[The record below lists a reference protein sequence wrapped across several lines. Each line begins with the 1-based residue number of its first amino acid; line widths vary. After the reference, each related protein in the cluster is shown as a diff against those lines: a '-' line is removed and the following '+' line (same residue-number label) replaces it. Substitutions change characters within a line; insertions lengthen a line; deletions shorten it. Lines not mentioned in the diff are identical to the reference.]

1 MEECRDRE
9 RWTLTSLGRFL
20 TVSIAGAY
28 GLVIALRLRQAGS
41 PMTFDEYA
49 ATYFS
54 RHSFSDLWGWWMLRE
69 TNPPL
74 FYSVLKL
81 WRMAVP
87 ESQVALRVLPLVI
100 SLAQIGLAARFAGRT
115 YGKLAALLCLIL
127 FALSPSDIFISDYI
141 RGYGLAKLAVT
152 VSFVGL
158 VAELR
163 GTVSAGRGWFAY
175 VSGSVVAIYCHTTML
190 AWPVVATSAVLFDL
204 AIGRGGGPIG
214 RARIYRLLAADFVIF
229 IISAWVVILAVI
241 QLKARATNISWIEP
255 LSLADYGS
263 SLNLQLLLDGTASS
277 AVMALLVAVGIVRT
291 WRTQVTRLALFIV
304 LLTIMLFK
312 AADFLHPVVSDYTLH
327 WCATFT
333 TLMASASLAERN
345 SAPSPTRRALKLFA
359 PTVAIVSVVT
369 IGLYELLE
377 DVWIP
382 QPQDFRYT
390 IRTVARAP
398 NAVLLVSQESMG
410 VVVQQACMIEFHRP
424 SCPFRL
430 IVMANP
436 AQSDSWSFG
445 GYRGPITA
453 VRAVPAALAGAQR
466 VYAFSRYVY
475 TPLDQLGLDPGD
487 YTEVQWDDGELIG
500 PIPPEDFVS
509 VSR

>member
-1 MEECRDRE
+1 M
-9 RWTLTSLGRFL
+9 
-20 TVSIAGAY
+20 TVSIAAAC

-49 ATYFS
+49 SIYFS
-54 RHSFSDLWGWWMLRE
+54 RHNFSELWGWWMLRE

-87 ESQVALRVLPLVI
+87 ESEAALRALPLVI
-100 SLAQIGLAARFAGRT
+100 SLAQIGLVAWFAART
-115 YGKLAALLCLIL
+115 YGRLAVLLCLIL
-127 FALSPSDIFISDYI
+127 FALSPSDIFVSDYI

-152 VSFVGL
+152 ISFLGL

-163 GTVSAGRGWFAY
+163 GIPSGGRGWIAY
-175 VSGSVVAIYCHTTML
+175 AAGSVVAIYCHTTML
-190 AWPVVATSAVLFDL
+190 AWPVIATGAVLFDA
-204 AIGRGGGPIG
+204 AIGSGID
-214 RARIYRLLAADFVIF
+214 RARVYRLLVADFVIV
-229 IISAWVVILAVI
+229 ILSAWVVTLAVI
-241 QLKARATNISWIEP
+241 QLSKRAANISWIEP

-277 AVMALLVAVGIVRT
+277 AAMALLLVVGILRT
-291 WRTQVTRLALFIV
+291 WGEQVTRLALFIV
-304 LLTIMLFK
+304 LLAIVLFK
-312 AADFLHPVVSDYTLH
+312 AADLVHPVVSDYTLH
-327 WCATFT
+327 WCAIFT

-345 SAPSPTRRALKLFA
+345 AASWSTRRALKLSA
-359 PTVAIVSVVT
+359 PIVAIVAILA
-369 IGLYELLE
+369 IGLYELFE

-398 NAVLLVSQESMG
+398 NAVLLVSHESMG

-436 AQSDSWSFG
+436 AQSDSWAFG

-453 VRAVPAALAGAQR
+453 VRAVPAASAAAQT

-487 YTEVQWDDGELIG
+487 YREVQWDDGELIG
-500 PIPPEDFVS
+500 PIPPEDFIS
-509 VSR
+509 ANH